1 MKFLF
6 DFFPIILFF
15 IAYKWQGIYAATVIA
30 IAASA
35 VQVAYYWLKNKSF
48 ETTHVATFFI
58 IAVFGGLTLYLQDE
72 AFIKWKP
79 TIVNWLFG
87 LVCIGSQF
95 IGKQPIIQRMM
106 NGNISLPNNVWTNLN
121 AMWAAFFIFLGG
133 INLYVMYNFD
143 TDTWVNFKLFGMLGL
158 TLLFVVLQGFYL
170 MKHIQEEPDTQEIT
184 ETNENLKK

>member
-15 IAYKWQGIYAATVIA
+15 VAYKWQGIYAATVIA

-35 VQVAYYWLKNKSF
+35 VQVAFYWLKNKSF
-48 ETTHVATFFI
+48 ETTHVATLLI
-58 IAVFGGLTLYLQDE
+58 ITVFGGLTLYLQDE

-95 IGKQPIIQRMM
+95 MGKQPLIQRMM
-106 NGNISLPNNVWTNLN
+106 KDNVSLSNKVWRNLN
-121 AMWAAFFIFLGG
+121 GMWAAFFIFLGG
-133 INLYVMYNFD
+133 ANLLVMYNFN

-170 MKHIQEEPDTQEIT
+170 MKHIQEEPEEQHPIQSNKEV
-184 ETNENLKK
+184 K

>member
-35 VQVAYYWLKNKSF
+35 AQVAFYWFKNRSF
-48 ETTHVATFFI
+48 ETTHVATLLI
-58 IAVFGGLTLYLQDE
+58 ITVFGGLTLYLQDE

-95 IGKQPIIQRMM
+95 IGQQPIIQRMM
-106 NGNISLPNNVWTNLN
+106 KDNLSLPNSVWTNLN

-133 INLYVMYNFD
+133 INLFVMYNFD

-170 MKHIQEEPDTQEIT
+170 MKHIQEEPESSQPIQSNKEV
-184 ETNENLKK
+184 K